1 MFYIRIKNAALPRRE
16 DTESAFQKAH
26 GKQDDL
32 SLLQTFGSRIW
43 VTELTPAN
51 IRGKYPVDTCKGIF
65 LGYRSGTYKNV
76 IWYDEQT
83 HRIKYGYHGR
93 IDEGYN
99 DLARDDL
106 PPNVRIFERH
116 GIDIQP
122 DKAATQ
128 VLQFDTS
135 ANPFFKEVE
144 VTVKNRCRSTTFGF
158 QLQTDELLNRVY
170 IQDIRSASSA
180 ASIAVSHHKA
190 NCYRG
195 AYITDIDDTAIFTL
209 EDALNQFADLR

>member
-1 MFYIRIKNAALPRRE
+1 M
-16 DTESAFQKAH
+16 
-26 GKQDDL
+26 
-32 SLLQTFGSRIW
+32 
-43 VTELTPAN
+43 
-51 IRGKYPVDTCKGIF
+51 
-65 LGYRSGTYKNV
+65 

-106 PPNVRIFERH
+106 PPNVCIFERH
-116 GIDIQP
+116 GIDIP
-122 DKAATQ
+122 LDEAATQ

-144 VTVKNRCRSTTFGF
+144 VTVKDQCRSATNGF

-170 IQDIRSASSA
+170 IQHIRSAKSSA
-180 ASIAVSHHKA
+180 ASIAVSHCKA
-190 NCYRG
+190 NRFKV
-195 AYITDIDDTAIFTL
+195 AYH
-209 EDALNQFADLR
+209 